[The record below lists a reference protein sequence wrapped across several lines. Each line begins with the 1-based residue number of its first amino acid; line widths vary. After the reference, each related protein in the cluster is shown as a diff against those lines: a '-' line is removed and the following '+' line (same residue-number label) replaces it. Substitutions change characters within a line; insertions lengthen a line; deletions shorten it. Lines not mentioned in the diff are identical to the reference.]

1 MAANSR
7 AMLRTRA
14 DLERHLLHKSL
25 GTLARD
31 RHRCAE
37 CGRTPLVGERVH
49 LYDRDVLCALCRPAR
64 PAEPDRTEVV
74 LHSEHGHAVRRRA
87 A

>member
-1 MAANSR
+1 MP
-7 AMLRTRA
+7 RTRA
-14 DLERHLLHKSL
+14 DLERHLLRKSL
-25 GTLARD
+25 GTLTRD
-31 RHRCAE
+31 RHRCSD

-49 LYDRDVLCALCRPAR
+49 LFDHDVLCALCRPAR
-64 PAEPDRTEVV
+64 RGEPDRVEVV

>member
-1 MAANSR
+1 MPRS
-7 AMLRTRA
+7 RA
-14 DLERHLLHKSL
+14 DLERHLLRKGL
-25 GTLARD
+25 GALARD

-49 LYDRDVLCALCRPAR
+49 LYAADVICALCRPAR
-64 PAEPDRTEVV
+64 RAEPETTEVV